1 MDLIIVNLLASKMP
15 KTNQIKQKGLS
26 YSEIEVDGQY
36 LLDGDK
42 VCITDKHL
50 AIIHN
55 HTTRDSSGREEY
67 IIYYY
72 LDDRFRVL
80 NTSRFA
86 GVTVT
91 H

>member
-1 MDLIIVNLLASKMP
+1 MP

-36 LLDGDK
+36 RIDGKK
-42 VCITDKHL
+42 VCVTDKHL

-55 HTTRDSSGREEY
+55 HTTGDSSGREEY

-72 LDDRFRVL
+72 LDDRFRML
-80 NTSRFA
+80 ISSRFELE
-86 GVTVT
+86 TLT